1 MSMKTKVCLAGAIVS
16 VGTCIGSYY
25 YGSYNAIG
33 NRLAELEASNLRQQ
47 EYINQLQAESIK
59 YEKFVGSVTNETE
72 IVLLKESG
80 MINSVI
86 EQGSNVFTKT
96 KTEFVIEYIAKLSI
110 NTKKITFVQGKDGLN
125 VIINKSDIEV
135 SSLEVVNKNI
145 LIANRKLFGDYMTKD
160 EKIAAELMLVDKA
173 KSEVL
178 ASKKNINLSID
189 GFENYINGL
198 AEAFGVDVN
207 IIIQ

>member
-1 MSMKTKVCLAGAIVS
+1 MSLKTKMYLAGGIVA
-16 VGTCIGSYY
+16 VGTCVGSYY

-33 NRLAELEASNLRQQ
+33 NRLEELEASNLRQQ
-47 EYINQLQAESIK
+47 EFINQLQAESIK

-86 EQGSNVFTKT
+86 EQGSNIFTKT
-96 KTEFVIEYIAKLSI
+96 KTEFVIEYVAKLSI
-110 NTKKITFVQGKDGLN
+110 NTKDITFVQGKDGLN
-125 VIINKSDIEV
+125 VVINKGDIQV
-135 SSLEVVNKNI
+135 SSLEVTNKNI

-198 AEAFGVDVN
+198 AEVFGVDVN